1 MSFTSKHPEELVLNH
16 MTTLEDIQ
24 ESGYSLNSHCKSCNE
39 FKSLNLELFIKELG
53 RAFPICLI
61 HKKVKSSDILGC
73 SPDVNICLRNEN
85 TNKITTG

>member
-1 MSFTSKHPEELVLNH
+1 MMSFKSKHPEELVLNH

-39 FKSLNLELFIKELG
+39 FKSLNLELCIKELG

-61 HKKVKSSDILGC
+61 QKKENHLIFW
-73 SPDVNICLRNEN
+73 DVVR
-85 TNKITTG
+85 T